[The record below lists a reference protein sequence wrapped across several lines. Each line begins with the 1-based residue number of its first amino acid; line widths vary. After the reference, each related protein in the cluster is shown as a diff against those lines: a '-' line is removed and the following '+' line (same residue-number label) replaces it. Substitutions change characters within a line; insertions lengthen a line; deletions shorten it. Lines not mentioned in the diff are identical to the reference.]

1 MQHFDYFGVS
11 PVLTRISRKLPT
23 LVCLL
28 QAHKH
33 IRKQHL
39 WQAYRWWLGELVLPT
54 CRWNHLT
61 TEVSQVMLASVNR
74 CACQS
79 HLHFS
84 YSRRSI
90 FSDTRWGR
98 EMCWKEFLTNL
109 CPRWQDGS
117 AAGAGWQVMC
127 AQPPL
132 NSCWDLHKLFY
143 NMLHIGKLG
152 RLPMSRLSPRDPISR
167 GGIGGARVPSLMYLY
182 LYLYLYLSYCLY
194 ITFVMVCICACKGSG
209 AGYE

>member
-11 PVLTRISRKLPT
+11 RVLTRISRKLPT

-84 YSRRSI
+84 YSRWSI
-90 FSDTRWGR
+90 FSDTGWGR

-109 CPRWQDGS
+109 CPRWQEGISSRRWLTGDVCTASPQLMLRSPQALLQYAAHRKTGEAS
-117 AAGAGWQVMC
+117 NEQALAAGSNQ
-127 AQPPL
+127 
-132 NSCWDLHKLFY
+132 
-143 NMLHIGKLG
+143 
-152 RLPMSRLSPRDPISR
+152 SR
-167 GGIGGARVPSLMYLY
+167 GDWRSTRAFSNVFVFVFVFVFVLLFVHYICNGLY
-182 LYLYLYLSYCLY
+182 LCL
-194 ITFVMVCICACKGSG
+194 
-209 AGYE
+209 

>member
-61 TEVSQVMLASVNR
+61 TEVFQVMLASVNR

-90 FSDTRWGR
+90 FSDTGWGR

-109 CPRWQDGS
+109 CPRWQEGISSRRWLTGDVCTASPQLMLRSPQALLQYAAHRETGETSVFQWAGS
-117 AAGAGWQVMC
+117 
-127 AQPPL
+127 
-132 NSCWDLHKLFY
+132 
-143 NMLHIGKLG
+143 
-152 RLPMSRLSPRDPISR
+152 RR
-167 GGIGGARVPSLMYLY
+167 GIQSVEGGLEEHA
-182 LYLYLYLSYCLY
+182 CLL
-194 ITFVMVCICACKGSG
+194 
-209 AGYE
+209 